1 MSRNID
7 STLAAGLANANI
19 QPFILAALT
28 FKSGTVWVW
37 SGVGSLTWGGN
48 TYLGVGS
55 LGTISAI
62 SEGTSVQADGMTVTL
77 SGIPLQQG
85 IPVYI
90 PATAAPWSPGLT
102 GNSAYNYGYIP
113 GPQPY
118 GSTPPVVVPLSLGEG
133 ESITITAYG
142 SVTPNSNGIPL
153 GPGDTAVGPAGAY
166 TDANGWPGGPYGGE
180 VWGDDALTC
189 VSGASASGPIA
200 TGGLM
205 GAFTDS
211 GGVVVEPVAIG
222 NGATLT
228 VPSGATQLQL
238 GINDNAYIYNTGG
251 FTATVAIAGSI
262 PISSSLMNEVLTDV
276 QIGAAAQ
283 IYFGLMSSGAIVG
296 TPYLAFSGT
305 VDKPTVK
312 VGTDT
317 MTISLALENRLVN
330 LQRANQR
337 RYTSADQRLY
347 YPTDTGFNWVET
359 LNDRALRW
367 G

>member
-1 MSRNID
+1 MSRSID
-7 STLAAGLANANI
+7 STLAAGLAGPNI

-28 FKSGTVWVW
+28 FRSGTVYVW
-37 SGVGSLTWGGN
+37 SGVGNLTFGGN

-90 PATAAPWSPGLT
+90 PATAAPWAPGLT

-113 GPQPY
+113 
-118 GSTPPVVVPLSLGEG
+118 TPLPWGATAPVVVPLSLTEG
-133 ESITITAYG
+133 QSIIITAYG
-142 SVTPNSNGIPL
+142 SITTNTNYSPLESSGIP
-153 GPGDTAVGPAGAY
+153 VGTTGAY
-166 TDANGWPGGPYGGE
+166 TAGNAWPSGFDGIWGPY
-180 VWGDDALTC
+180 ALTC
-189 VSGASASGPIA
+189 VPGASASGPIA

-211 GGVVVEPVAIG
+211 DGNVVEPVAIG
-222 NGATLT
+222 TGATLT

-238 GINDNAYIYNTGG
+238 GINDNVYQDNTGG

-262 PISSSLMNEVLTDV
+262 PISSSLLNEALTDV
-276 QIGAAAQ
+276 QIGAAAK
-283 IYFGLMSSGAIVG
+283 IYFGLMSGGAILG
-296 TPYLAFSGT
+296 TPYLVFSGT

-337 RYTSADQRLY
+337 RYTSADQRLH
-347 YPTDTGFNWVET
+347 YPTDTGFNWVEP